1 MSCETGQETQ
11 SHSRQVRTW
20 AKGDQDRFVQVVD
33 AHIQAVGDPDEQG
46 MVKVKGEAA
55 RYGNWFTVAEGDN
68 YLVKRRN
75 NQGMFGRSLGQNPD
89 IALRINHET
98 ALARTQAGTLKVWE
112 TQDGLMFE
120 GQVNTRTQAGNDI
133 VQNMRDGLV
142 TQGSVMYWPTE
153 METWEE
159 ATEEKTTVFQDIR
172 EGKID
177 KGDVSVV
184 IWGANPECQTTL
196 SQMSQM
202 AQQPAPQVP
211 PVAEQASDTAA
222 VAEVPS
228 AGELAVA
235 AVTQKPQPEPE
246 QDLLKQK
253 EQANLRFQKGLLADP
268 VKHLVS
274 QVSEREPI
282 NR

>member
-1 MSCETGQETQ
+1 MDK
-11 SHSRQVRTW
+11 QVRTW
-20 AKGDQDRFVQVVD
+20 PKGEQDRFVQVMD

-46 MVKVKGEAA
+46 LVTVQGEAA
-55 RYGNWFTVAEGDN
+55 RYGNWFTVAEGEN

-89 IALRINHET
+89 IALRVNHET

-120 GQVNTRTQAGNDI
+120 GKVNTKTQAGNDI

-159 ATEEKTTVFQDIR
+159 VTEDKTTVFQDIR

-202 AQQPAPQVP
+202 TQQPVPQAA
-211 PVAEQASDTAA
+211 AEA
-222 VAEVPS
+222 VEGLT

-235 AVTQKPQPEPE
+235 AVTQEPQPEPE

-253 EQANLRFQKGLLADP
+253 EQAKVLFQKGLLADP

-274 QVSEREPI
+274 GV
-282 NR
+282 

>member
-1 MSCETGQETQ
+1 MNK
-11 SHSRQVRTW
+11 QVRTW
-20 AKGDQDRFVQVVD
+20 PKGEQDRFVQVID
-33 AHIQAVGDPDEQG
+33 AQFQAVGDPDEQG
-46 MVKVKGEAA
+46 LVTVQGEAA
-55 RYGNWFTVAEGDN
+55 RYGNWFTVAEGEN

-89 IALRINHET
+89 IALRVNHET

-120 GQVNTRTQAGNDI
+120 GKINVNTTAGNDI

-159 ATEEKTTVFQDIR
+159 ISEDKTTVFQDIR

-184 IWGANPECQTTL
+184 IWGANPQCQTTL
-196 SQMSQM
+196 AQM
-202 AQQPAPQVP
+202 AQMVPTPKVKVNVEVGEQSTPSP
-211 PVAEQASDTAA
+211 PVLET
-222 VAEVPS
+222 

-235 AVTQKPQPEPE
+235 AVTQEPQPQPEAEPQAEPE